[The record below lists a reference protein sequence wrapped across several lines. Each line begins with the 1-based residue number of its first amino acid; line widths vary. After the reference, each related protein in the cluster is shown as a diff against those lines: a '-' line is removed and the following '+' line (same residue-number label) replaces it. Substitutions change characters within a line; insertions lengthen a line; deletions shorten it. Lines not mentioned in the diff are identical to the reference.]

1 MLGFGFRKPLDTDSH
16 KVSQKMGSVILDL
29 MLLTASRGI
38 QGFPGGP
45 Q

>member
-1 MLGFGFRKPLDTDSH
+1 MLGFALRKPLDTDFTKSLR
-16 KVSQKMGSVILDL
+16 KWALVILDL